1 MTIASSANSERERRL
16 NALLLLVVQSQE
28 KGISTD
34 RQSLLSAHPE
44 FADELEE
51 FFAGRDFVQ
60 RFKHKESTPADAHNW
75 TDRTG
80 LLGDFQILREIGRG
94 GMGIVYEARQMS
106 LDRHVALKVLPLAA
120 AVDSRQLQRFHNE
133 ARAAALLQHPH
144 IVPIYSVGC
153 ERDVHY
159 YAMQLVD
166 GGSLAALIRR
176 LRQSLDGDAPVADTM
191 ADAEGPADPQKSAQH
206 AATSLMREPA
216 PRSEVSSTEQ
226 NTKRGPNGSAKWA
239 SRSQHFQD
247 VARWGTAAAE
257 ALEHAHQNGVVH
269 RDIKPANLL
278 LDDRGHLWI
287 TDFGVALL
295 HSTSGLT
302 TPGELVGTLRYMS
315 PEQARGERGLVDH
328 RTDVYSLGVTLYEL
342 LTRHPPFPTN
352 DPGELVHQI
361 AAEDPAPP
369 RAADRSIPV
378 DLETIVLKA
387 IEKNPQDRYVTAQA
401 LADDL
406 QRFLDARPILARR
419 PSVIDHA
426 RKWMRR
432 HPSVVVAAL
441 LLLLCGV
448 IGFGVSTAMIAHE
461 QAETKKAYEQER
473 QRAAEAE
480 ERLQLARRLA
490 DEMIRIADEEGP
502 DDPSQQGLRQ
512 RLLMAAVESYQEFI
526 DLRGGDPAAQSELE
540 STQIKVK
547 QFLAD
552 LAMLRGAQ
560 QHTLLNRSS
569 VQDDLHLSESQRDRL
584 AVVFEDIISSG
595 PVTQQD
601 LPRLKTETRSQKL
614 VREMREHDDA
624 IANILTPAQF
634 IRLDQIA
641 LQFRGVQAFQELE
654 VITTLGLTRDQR
666 DQLREIIR
674 RSDIDRGGGPSRE
687 MSQAGDSPPGGRSF
701 RDRGDGPP
709 PNAPAGPDQP
719 GPPGQ
724 RSRPGADGDVEADL
738 NQALRILTPEQA
750 VRWRALTGDRFTGST
765 SPSPESDQSQP
776 PGPRRE
782 RGDRPPL
789 PPDDRFRQ
797 RPEEF

>member
-1 MTIASSANSERERRL
+1 MAISSSEDTERERRL
-16 NALLLLVVQSQE
+16 NAVLLAVVQAQE
-28 KGISTD
+28 QGETAD
-34 RQSLLSAHPE
+34 RRSLLSAHPE
-44 FADELEE
+44 FATELEE

-60 RFKHKESTPADAHNW
+60 RFKHKEPPPKGARNWADD
-75 TDRTG
+75 TRP
-80 LLGDFQILREIGRG
+80 LGDFQVLREIGRG

-106 LDRHVALKVLPLAA
+106 LDRRVALKVLPFAA
-120 AVDSRQLQRFHNE
+120 AVDSRQLQRFQNE

-166 GGSLAALIRR
+166 GDSLAALIRG
-176 LRQSLDGDAPVADTM
+176 LQSSQRGDTPIASTL
-191 ADAEGPADPQKSAQH
+191 ADAVGSAGQSNH
-206 AATSLMREPA
+206 EQRAATFPMVIPAHEYSADSNRTDPVQEPVGTA
-216 PRSEVSSTEQ
+216 
-226 NTKRGPNGSAKWA
+226 
-239 SRSQHFQD
+239 RSQSKSHHVHD
-247 VARWGTAAAE
+247 VARWGIAAAE
-257 ALEHAHQNGVVH
+257 ALEHAHQQGVVH

-278 LDDRGHLWI
+278 LDGRGNLWI

-295 HSTSGLT
+295 HSTSELT

-315 PEQARGERGLVDH
+315 PEQAQGERGLVDH

-342 LTRHPPFPTN
+342 LTLHPPFPTN
-352 DPGELVHQI
+352 DPGELVRQI

-369 RAADRSIPV
+369 RAADRGIPV

-387 IEKNPQDRYVTAQA
+387 IEKNPQDRYITAQA

-419 PSVIDHA
+419 PSVVDHA

-432 HPSVVVAAL
+432 HPSIVVAAL
-441 LLLLCGV
+441 LLLGCGV

-526 DLRGGDPAAQSELE
+526 ALKGGDLKAQSELE
-540 STQIKVK
+540 STQIKVRH
-547 QFLAD
+547 FLAD
-552 LAMLRGAQ
+552 LAVLRGAQ

-569 VQDDLHLSESQRDRL
+569 VQDDLQLSENQRDRL
-584 AVVFEDIISSG
+584 AMVYEDIISSG
-595 PVTQQD
+595 PVEQRD
-601 LPRLKTETRSQKL
+601 LPRLSTETRSQQL

-624 IANILTPAQF
+624 IAEILTPTQF

-641 LQFRGVQAFQELE
+641 LQSRGVQAFQELE
-654 VITTLGLTRDQR
+654 VIATLELTRDQR

-674 RSDIDRGGGPSRE
+674 GSAS
-687 MSQAGDSPPGGRSF
+687 GR
-701 RDRGDGPP
+701 
-709 PNAPAGPDQP
+709 Q

-724 RSRPGADGDVEADL
+724 PSRTGTDDDAEAEM
-738 NQALRILTPEQA
+738 NRAVRILTPEQA
-750 VRWRALTGDRFTGST
+750 IRWRAMTGAPFTGST
-765 SPSPESDQSQP
+765 LSTPDPDLSRQP
-776 PGPRRE
+776 GQRGS

-789 PPDDRFRQ
+789 PPNDGFRR